1 MPVWGV
7 MGEFLVT
14 VQSGRQELNLKLGFL
29 PLTTKVFFPNIA
41 LVKIIDLIYF
51 FLMFCSRQPRNV
63 RRCFKQIPDFCLKA
77 KV

>member
-29 PLTTKVFFPNIA
+29 PLTTEVFFPNIA
-41 LVKIIDLIYF
+41 LVKIVDLIYF
-51 FLMFCSRQPRNV
+51 FF
-63 RRCFKQIPDFCLKA
+63 
-77 KV
+77 